1 MDQMEQIKKLREE
14 TCVSLNQCKKALE
27 ESGGDLERAK
37 EILKKWGEDVAQ
49 KKSTRATSAGI
60 IESYIHSNKK
70 IGVLIELRCETDFV
84 ARNRDFQ
91 NLAHAIA
98 MHIAAF
104 NPLYISEEEI
114 SPEFLENERRICRE
128 QFANEKKP
136 PQILEKM
143 IEGKM
148 AKFKQGICLLTQPFV
163 KDDSRA
169 VKAIIN
175 EAISKIGENISVK
188 KFIRFEI

>member
-1 MDQMEQIKKLREE
+1 MNKMEQIKKLREE
-14 TCVSLNQCKKALE
+14 TCISLNQCKKAIE
-27 ESGGDLERAK
+27 ESGGDLEKAK

-49 KKSTRATSAGI
+49 KKSMRITSSGI

-84 ARNRDFQ
+84 ARNKDFK
-91 NLAHAIA
+91 NLAHEIA

-104 NPLYISEEEI
+104 NPLYISEEDIDPEI
-114 SPEFLENERRICRE
+114 LEKEKRIYLE

-148 AKFKQGICLLTQPFV
+148 TKFKQGICLLTQPFV
-163 KDDSRA
+163 KDASKT
-169 VKAIIN
+169 VKEIIN
-175 EAISKIGENISVK
+175 EAIAKIGENISVK

>member
-1 MDQMEQIKKLREE
+1 MDQMGQIKKLREE
-14 TCVSLNQCKKALE
+14 TCVSLSQCKKALE
-27 ESGGDLERAK
+27 ESGGDLEKAK

-49 KKSTRATSAGI
+49 KKSMRATSAGI

-84 ARNRDFQ
+84 ARNQDFQ
-91 NLAHAIA
+91 NLAHEIA

-114 SPEFLENERRICRE
+114 SPEVLENEKRIYSE

-163 KDDSRA
+163 KDDSKT
-169 VKAIIN
+169 VKEIIN
-175 EAISKIGENISVK
+175 GAIAKIGENISVK